1 MKTIK
6 LYGITNCA
14 TVKKARAWLDERGVS
29 YEFHDF
35 KQHGV
40 DRVLLA
46 RWSEALG
53 WEVLVNRKGTTWR
66 KLDDAARAAVVDAD
80 SAILQLLATPS
91 LIKRPVLD
99 INGRIVAGFTPELY
113 ESLFQ

>member
-14 TVKKARAWLDERGVS
+14 TVKKARAWLDERGVG

-40 DRVLLA
+40 DRALLA

>member
-14 TVKKARAWLDERGVS
+14 TVKKARAWLDERGIG

-40 DRVLLA
+40 DRALLA

-66 KLDDAARAAVVDAD
+66 KLDAETQAGVVDAA
-80 SAILQLLATPS
+80 SAAAVMQQQS
-91 LIKRPVLD
+91 SVIKRPVIDWGQGGLTV
-99 INGRIVAGFTPELY
+99 GYTPDEWPPAA
-113 ESLFQ
+113 